1 MDLRSFFEQEVKP
14 ALGCTEPGAVALA
27 AATAAGAARIEARAI
42 RLRLSANVFKNG
54 ISVGIPGT
62 RGLRGNLMA
71 GALGALC
78 GDPGKGLLVLEKVP
92 DEAVEKALRM
102 VEEKAVTQEVV
113 ADVPSV
119 FVEAQIQG
127 EGHSASAVISGRHDR
142 VVEVRVDGE
151 VTRRLLEADTNL
163 KGRPGY
169 LEELQEQ
176 EMEELYALAGSIDG
190 PTERFLL
197 DGARMN
203 REVAQRGLEAP
214 WGLGVGYSL
223 ATGGDDLLY
232 RIKALAGAAADVRM
246 DGGPWPVMSSA
257 GSGNHGITAILPVS
271 EASEAWGKS
280 ERKQAEALALSHLVT
295 GLIKAH
301 TGRLTPTC
309 GCVIAA
315 GAGAAA
321 GIVRLGGGSPQQAER
336 AVASLASS
344 LLGVLCD
351 GAKGSCALK
360 VSAGAGEAYLSAR
373 LALEGRGVSDRQGVI
388 APGLKE
394 TARAIAEISRHG
406 MAAVD
411 ATVLRLLETREGA
424 AGNQKEIPKQKG

>member
-1 MDLRSFFEQEVKP
+1 MMDLRSFFEQEVKP

-27 AATAAGAARIEARAI
+27 AATASRALEERAGSI

-71 GALGALC
+71 AALGALC
-78 GDPGKGLLVLEKVP
+78 GNPDKGLLVLEEIA
-92 DEAVEKALRM
+92 DSDVEQARTM
-102 VEEKAVTQEVV
+102 VDDGSVTQEVV
-113 ADVPSV
+113 PDVPSV
-119 FVEAQIQG
+119 FVEALLAG
-127 EGHSASAVISGRHDR
+127 AGHTASAVIYGRHDR
-142 VVEVRVDGE
+142 VVEVRRDGE

-169 LEELQEQ
+169 LEVLLEQ
-176 EMEELYALAGSIDG
+176 DMGGLWSLSGTIEED
-190 PTERFLL
+190 TEKFLL
-197 DGARMN
+197 DGVRMN
-203 REVAQRGLEAP
+203 REVAGQGTATS
-214 WGLGVGYSL
+214 WGLGVGHSL
-223 ATGGDDLLY
+223 ASGGDSLLY
-232 RIKALAGAAADVRM
+232 RVKTVAAAAADVRM

-257 GSGNHGITAILPVS
+257 GSGNHGITAILPVA
-271 EASEAWGKS
+271 EVAEAWGNS
-280 ERKQAEALALSHLVT
+280 PRELAEALALSHLVT
-295 GLIKAH
+295 GFIKGH

-321 GIVRLGGGSPQQAER
+321 GIVRLGGGTPVQAER
-336 AVASLASS
+336 AVASLVSS

-360 VSAGAGEAYLSAR
+360 VSAGAGEAYLSAVM
-373 LALEGRGVSDRQGVI
+373 ALEGNGVSDRQGVI
-388 APGLKE
+388 VPALREAAK
-394 TARAIAEISRHG
+394 AVAEISRHG

-411 ATVLRLLETREGA
+411 AAVLRLLEEQEGA
-424 AGNQKEIPKQKG
+424 GRP